1 MTTIRNIRWTD
12 QYPFGIFAIVILTD
26 RSPAI
31 HPPRT
36 SSPVCARRRVRLLVP
51 AERKI
56 AMRTNDRIFDFD
68 LDLATERPNR
78 TLAARLYQLAGW
90 LGSLRVALRNRLAAN
105 SLADLDE
112 RLLNDLGLS
121 RGDVRDVLRRHGLT
135 DDPSLQ
141 LARLARRRAERSIR
155 GQRTD

>member
-1 MTTIRNIRWTD
+1 
-12 QYPFGIFAIVILTD
+12 
-26 RSPAI
+26 
-31 HPPRT
+31 
-36 SSPVCARRRVRLLVP
+36 
-51 AERKI
+51 
-56 AMRTNDRIFDFD
+56 MRTNDRIFDFD
-68 LDLATERPNR
+68 LDLATERPSR

-141 LARLARRRAERSIR
+141 LARLARHRAERSIR
-155 GQRTD
+155 GQKTD